1 MDLSVYGWMTQDGDE
16 TTHDV
21 GASLGINVELLL
33 DGLYPSVGVSIA
45 GGQTKQPTVR
55 LQEKECPTYH
65 GEPHCPVVRGQEI
78 DHQDTA
84 WGLEGKLTYVL
95 FDGWLGLTAGYRMP
109 FADPLAGSAVFEV
122 AVVMSPTS
130 FAERRLGSW

>member
-78 DHQDTA
+78 ATRTRR
-84 WGLEGKLTYVL
+84 G
-95 FDGWLGLTAGYRMP
+95 GWRE
-109 FADPLAGSAVFEV
+109 S
-122 AVVMSPTS
+122 
-130 FAERRLGSW
+130 